1 MDETDI
7 NSLNTLFKILLLAV
21 GVAGIVISVSILTTL
36 GEINNRLR
44 EISHTVIKAYH
55 HGAHRESGTRD
66 EGEALAL
73 SGGRASEE

>member
-55 HGAHRESGTRD
+55 HGAHREPEARD
-66 EGEALAL
+66 QDEALAL
-73 SGGRASEE
+73 WPADWPS